1 MSFMRTV
8 WMILL
13 AAVSA
18 GSVLAQPAG
27 REDRDGSPGIER
39 LLRMSPEERSK
50 ALEGLPPW
58 RRKRLEERLE
68 RYNQL
73 SPEAR
78 QLIHE
83 RYEAFRKLP
92 PQEQKAV
99 RDLFRRLSEVPPR
112 RRVELRWQARRMS
125 RMTPERRQLRMAHP
139 WFKERYTSAERE
151 LIADMIR
158 LLPLAK

>member
-1 MSFMRTV
+1 MSLTRTV
-8 WMILL
+8 LMLLL
-13 AAVSA
+13 AAMCA
-18 GSVLAQPAG
+18 GGVYARPG
-27 REDRDGSPGIER
+27 EHGEGDGGPGIER

-125 RMTPERRQLRMAHP
+125 RMAPERRQLRMAHP
-139 WFKERYTSAERE
+139 WFKERYTPPERE

-158 LLPLAK
+158 LLPPAK

>member
-1 MSFMRTV
+1 MSLVRTF

-13 AAVSA
+13 VAMSA
-18 GSVLAQPAG
+18 GSVLAQPDQQG
-27 REDRDGSPGIER
+27 PRDGSPGIER

-68 RYNQL
+68 RYNRL

-78 QLIHE
+78 QFIHE

-92 PQEQKAV
+92 PQEQKAL

-112 RRVELRWQARRMS
+112 RRFELRWQARRMS
-125 RMTPERRQLRMAHP
+125 RMTLERRQARMAHP
-139 WFKERYTSAERE
+139 WFTERYTPAERE

-158 LLPLAK
+158 MLPLVR